1 MSGKLLIEQQM
12 IHVTNNAVLKAI
24 SEGLLPDIQLPL
36 ISVDVPKEEKFGDFS
51 LNIAMQLAKP
61 MQMKPRDIAQI
72 IIEKI
77 VSEDSMIESA
87 EIAGPGF
94 INIRLNPVWLYNEL
108 KLITNEKENYG
119 KLVLTEPKT
128 INVEFVSANPTG
140 PLHIGN
146 ARGGAIG
153 DVLANIYSWAGWG
166 VTKEFYLNDAGNQV
180 LKFGESLSARYMQ
193 IFDAAY
199 PFPED
204 GYKGQD
210 IIDLAKNYREEF
222 GDLLRDSEKHK
233 REQTLM
239 DYALKINITNMK
251 NDLEKYGIVYDV
263 WFSESTLHNG
273 TAIKDIIQL
282 LQKNGATYEQDG
294 ALWFK
299 ATDYDCEKD
308 EVLLRANGIP
318 TYYTAD
324 IAYHYNKLVV
334 RGFDMAVNVWGA
346 DHHGHVHRLKMA
358 LRAAGMNPESLKVV
372 LMQMVCLMRDGEP
385 VRLSKRNGEI
395 VTLRD
400 LIDEVSVDAAR
411 FIFNYNNATTHMN
424 FDMDLAVKESNEN
437 PVFYVQY
444 AHARISSIIRNIT
457 VDEKKYD
464 LRLLTDKTEIALMK
478 KLADF
483 SKEITLA
490 AKDYDPSRIT
500 KYAYDLATHFHSF
513 YNACRVKTEDENLMG
528 ARLTLVKACGIVL
541 RNTLNILGV
550 SAPEKM

>member
-457 VDEKKYD
+457 VDEKEYD

>member
-193 IFDAAY
+193 IFDSTY

-222 GDLLRDSEKHK
+222 GDLLKDSEKHK

-457 VDEKKYD
+457 VDEKEYD

>member
-12 IHVTNNAVLKAI
+12 ISITNNAVLQAI
-24 SEGLLPDIQLPL
+24 SEGLLPDIQLPQ
-36 ISVDVPKEEKFGDFS
+36 IAVDVPKEEKFGDFS

-72 IIEKI
+72 VIEKI
-77 VSEDSMIESA
+77 TSEDKMIESA

-94 INIRLNPVWLYNEL
+94 INIYLNPIWLYDEL
-108 KLITNEKENYG
+108 NLITEQKENYG
-119 KLVLTEPKT
+119 KLVLSEPKT
-128 INVEFVSANPTG
+128 INIEYVSANPTG

-153 DVLANIYSWAGWG
+153 DVLANIYNWAGWEA
-166 VTKEFYLNDAGNQV
+166 TKEFYLNDAGNQV

-193 IFDAAY
+193 IFDSAY

-204 GYKGQD
+204 GYKGED
-210 IIDLAKNYREEF
+210 ITYLAKNYNVTF
-222 GDLLRDSEKHK
+222 GDHLKDAEKSV

-273 TAIKDIIQL
+273 TAIKDIVIL
-282 LQKNGATYEQDG
+282 LEKNGATYEKDG

-324 IAYHYNKLVV
+324 IAYHYNKLVI

-358 LRAAGMNPESLKVV
+358 LKAAGMNPENLKVV
-372 LMQMVCLMRDGEP
+372 LMQMVCLMREGEP

-457 VDEKKYD
+457 VDKKEYD
-464 LRLLTDKTEIALMK
+464 LNLLTDKTEIALMK

-483 SKEITLA
+483 SKEISLA
-490 AKDYDPSRIT
+490 AKDYDPSRMT

-513 YNACRVKTEDENLMG
+513 YNACRVKTDDENLMG

>member
-1 MSGKLLIEQQM
+1 M

-457 VDEKKYD
+457 VDEKEYD

>member
-193 IFDAAY
+193 ISDAAY

-251 NDLEKYGIVYDV
+251 NDLEKYGIVYDI

-457 VDEKKYD
+457 VDEKEYD

>member
-108 KLITNEKENYG
+108 NLITNEKENYG

-251 NDLEKYGIVYDV
+251 NDLEKYGIVYDI

-457 VDEKKYD
+457 VDEKEYD

>member
-251 NDLEKYGIVYDV
+251 NDLEKYGIVYDI

-457 VDEKKYD
+457 VDEKEYD

>member
-251 NDLEKYGIVYDV
+251 NDLEKYGIVYDI

-457 VDEKKYD
+457 VDEKEYD
-464 LRLLTDKTEIALMK
+464 FER
-478 KLADF
+478 
-483 SKEITLA
+483 
-490 AKDYDPSRIT
+490 
-500 KYAYDLATHFHSF
+500 
-513 YNACRVKTEDENLMG
+513 
-528 ARLTLVKACGIVL
+528 
-541 RNTLNILGV
+541 
-550 SAPEKM
+550 